1 MTTPRAHMGIGDMA
15 APWAVRYCLGRRT
28 YAVDDCARWLVSVWP
43 MLDEDAKTC
52 IQRDLEE
59 EFRRDDA
66 ARANGNFAGLPLG
79 MDIDRAS
86 WERVRKLWKDEA

>member
-28 YAVDDCARWLVSVWP
+28 YAVDDCSRWLCSVWDLLEP
-43 MLDEDAKTC
+43 EARNL
-52 IQRDLEE
+52 IQRDVEE

-66 ARANGNFAGLPLG
+66 ARANGNVSGLPLG

-86 WERVRKLWKDEA
+86 WERVRKLWGEA